1 MKALPKKD
9 FPVEQ
14 ARRFLEPGPI
24 VLVSTAWQGQ
34 RNLMT
39 MGWHMVMGFSPSLV
53 ATYLW
58 NENHSHALAV
68 GSGECVINVPG
79 VELLD
84 TVVDIGNCSG
94 REVDKF
100 ARFGLD
106 ALPASEVGAP
116 LVGQCHS
123 NFECRLYDDSQ
134 VASSN
139 LFIWEIVRAHVAP
152 RPKLPRTVHYRGDG
166 QFMVAGTECRVDG
179 GSSPTCCNART
190 PPHAGPP
197 RMTEHLT
204 DLDAAV
210 DWLFARVDGPMR
222 IGAPLAL
229 GKPHRLLNALYA
241 RVEHDPSRPLQLYT
255 ALSLNPPKARGN
267 GLEARFLA
275 PFAQRHFGDDFPRLA
290 YADAI
295 ARDAL
300 PAHVQVEEFYMQ
312 SGALL
317 GSRQAQSS
325 YTSLNYTHAADAVA
339 QRAPQVI
346 VQKVAMRP
354 DDRRLSLS
362 CNNDITQ
369 DTLDAMTA
377 RGLPRPLLIAEI
389 DPQLPYLGGSA
400 TVDVTFFDLVI
411 TPPPPYPALFGLP
424 RQPVGDADY
433 AIGLYAST
441 LVRDGGTLQIGI
453 GTLADAL
460 SHALVLRHT
469 DNARY
474 RRVLHALDPQ
484 LASHPLVQEIGGL
497 DPFEVG
503 LYGCSEMLNEG
514 FRRLVQ
520 TGVIKRK
527 VHDDLALMQRI
538 ENGSTLSIDH
548 ATLAAEGEYL
558 HGAFYLGSPEFYEWL
573 RTLPED
579 ECRAIGMRRISE
591 INQLYGGNETLERL
605 QRRHARFF
613 NSCMMATALG
623 AAVSDALDDGRV
635 VSGVGGQYNFVAM
648 AHALPEARSVLM
660 FRAARDDKG
669 QRASNVRWNY
679 GHTTI
684 PRHLRDIYLNEYGI
698 ADLRGLTDEDCV
710 HAMTAI
716 TEAPFQDELLQ
727 QAQASRKL
735 LAAAQPDPAR
745 QQRNTPQALA
755 AALAPFRAD
764 GSLPDYP
771 LGSDFNEIEQV
782 LVKALAWLK
791 ANTQTRAD
799 KLRTVWA
806 ALRQPAGDGDTV
818 YLQRMGLQ
826 APKDFAERLD
836 ARLLR
841 LALARTA

>member
-1 MKALPKKD
+1 
-9 FPVEQ
+9 
-14 ARRFLEPGPI
+14 
-24 VLVSTAWQGQ
+24 
-34 RNLMT
+34 
-39 MGWHMVMGFSPSLV
+39 
-53 ATYLW
+53 
-58 NENHSHALAV
+58 
-68 GSGECVINVPG
+68 
-79 VELLD
+79 
-84 TVVDIGNCSG
+84 
-94 REVDKF
+94 
-100 ARFGLD
+100 
-106 ALPASEVGAP
+106 
-116 LVGQCHS
+116 
-123 NFECRLYDDSQ
+123 
-134 VASSN
+134 
-139 LFIWEIVRAHVAP
+139 
-152 RPKLPRTVHYRGDG
+152 
-166 QFMVAGTECRVDG
+166 
-179 GSSPTCCNART
+179 
-190 PPHAGPP
+190 
-197 RMTEHLT
+197 
-204 DLDAAV
+204 
-210 DWLFARVDGPMR
+210 
-222 IGAPLAL
+222 
-229 GKPHRLLNALYA
+229 
-241 RVEHDPSRPLQLYT
+241 
-255 ALSLNPPKARGN
+255 
-267 GLEARFLA
+267 
-275 PFAQRHFGDDFPRLA
+275 
-290 YADAI
+290 
-295 ARDAL
+295 
-300 PAHVQVEEFYMQ
+300 
-312 SGALL
+312 
-317 GSRQAQSS
+317 
-325 YTSLNYTHAADAVA
+325 
-339 QRAPQVI
+339 
-346 VQKVAMRP
+346 
-354 DDRRLSLS
+354 
-362 CNNDITQ
+362 
-369 DTLDAMTA
+369 
-377 RGLPRPLLIAEI
+377 
-389 DPQLPYLGGSA
+389 
-400 TVDVTFFDLVI
+400 VI

-669 QRASNVRWNY
+669 RRESNVRWNY

-698 ADLRGLTDEDCV
+698 ANLRGLTDEDCV

-716 TEAPFQDELLQ
+716 TEAPFQGDLLQ
-727 QAQASRKL
+727 QAHAACKL
-735 LAAAQPDPAR
+735 LATAQPDPAR
-745 QQRNTPQALA
+745 LQRNTPQALA

-782 LVKALAWLK
+782 LVKALGWLK
-791 ANTQTRAD
+791 ANTQTRGD

-806 ALRQPAGDGDTV
+806 ALRQPAGDGDAV

-826 APKDFAERLD
+826 APTDFAERLD